1 MTLRRRLAL
10 TALVVAIAVVIGGW
24 LIVRVSRDSRF
35 DQIDQTLRT
44 AVPAGLRLAP
54 PGQPVPSAF
63 EENFSDIYMAR
74 VSTDGVRT
82 ALVVPRDSTS
92 RTPQMPSASSP
103 DQSRFTISTVGSAE
117 GSGRWRAVIFG
128 PPQDQLLIAVSLEQ
142 TDASI
147 RRLTYAVG
155 AFAGGLMLVMMLG
168 GWWIHRL
175 GLRPIAEVT
184 AAADAITRGDRNRR
198 LATRRATT
206 EAGHLAKA
214 FNIMLDEHQATEDR
228 LRRFVADA
236 SRELR
241 SPLASIRASAD
252 SHRQGGLTAEDDLA
266 DAMARI
272 SAETA
277 LVAELVEDLLVLAK
291 LDEGQPLDSE
301 SVDLAVIVR
310 DAAFDASVTHPNRDV
325 RVRTEGDI
333 TLTGDD
339 AKLRQV
345 AANLLEN
352 ALAYAGD
359 AAIVSLVA
367 RREGDVCV
375 LEVRDDGVGLVTE
388 RPDQAFDRFWRGDP
402 ARVRAGTGSGLGL
415 SIVRAIVEA
424 HHGVVTLTSAPGMGT
439 NVRCVIPVTAD
450 VVTPG

>member
-10 TALVVAIAVVIGGW
+10 SAVVVAIAVAIGGW
-24 LIVRVSRDSRF
+24 LIVRVSRESQF

-44 AVPAGLRLAP
+44 AIPASFRIAP
-54 PGQPVPSAF
+54 PGQPVPRAL

-74 VSTDGVRT
+74 VAADGVRT
-82 ALVVPRDSTS
+82 ALVVPRDSTN
-92 RTPQMPSASSP
+92 RTPNMPSASSP
-103 DQSRFTISTVGSAE
+103 GQAQFSISTVGSAE
-117 GSGRWRAVIFG
+117 GSGRWRAVLFG

-142 TDASI
+142 ADASI
-147 RRLTYAVG
+147 RRLTYAVS
-155 AFAGGLMLVMMLG
+155 AFASGLLLVMMLG
-168 GWWIHRL
+168 GWWIQRL

-198 LATRRATT
+198 VATRRSTT

-236 SRELR
+236 SHELR
-241 SPLASIRASAD
+241 TPVASIRAFAD
-252 SHRQGGLTAEDDLA
+252 LYRQGGLTTEADVA
-266 DAMARI
+266 DAMRRIGSESAR
-272 SAETA
+272 
-277 LVAELVEDLLVLAK
+277 VADLVEDLLLLAK
-291 LDEGQPLDSE
+291 LDEGRPLLSE
-301 SVDLAVIVR
+301 PVDLAQIVR
-310 DAAFDASVTHPNRDV
+310 DCALDVSVTHPSRDV

-345 AANLLEN
+345 VANLLDN
-352 ALAYAGD
+352 ALVHGGD
-359 AAIVSLVA
+359 EAVVSLVA

-375 LEVRDDGVGLVTE
+375 IEVRDDGEGFVTE

-415 SIVRAIVEA
+415 SIVRAIIEA
-424 HHGVVTLTSAPGMGT
+424 HGGMVTLTSAPGMGT
-439 NVRCVIPVTAD
+439 NVRCVLPVVPAVAPTE
-450 VVTPG
+450 